1 MTRNK
6 LTWIAMAGS
15 AALLL
20 GAFAFQYLGGLL
32 PCVLCIY
39 QRWPHAVA
47 VLAGVLGLSLG
58 GRAWLILGAVA
69 AATTSA
75 IGLYHAGVELQ
86 LWEGLATCTV
96 DTMKGLNTADL
107 LNTDITL
114 GAPVRCDAVPWA
126 LFGISMAGWNALVSA
141 GLSVIWIGAARQ
153 K

>member
-1 MTRNK
+1 M
-6 LTWIAMAGS
+6 
-15 AALLL
+15 
-20 GAFAFQYLGGLL
+20 
-32 PCVLCIY
+32 LCIY

-126 LFGISMAGWNALVSA
+126 LFGISMAGWNALISLTLAALWVE
-141 GLSVIWIGAARQ
+141 AARRA
-153 K
+153 

>member
-1 MTRNK
+1 MTRNQ

-58 GRAWLILGAVA
+58 GRA
-69 AATTSA
+69 
-75 IGLYHAGVELQ
+75 
-86 LWEGLATCTV
+86 
-96 DTMKGLNTADL
+96 
-107 LNTDITL
+107 
-114 GAPVRCDAVPWA
+114 
-126 LFGISMAGWNALVSA
+126 
-141 GLSVIWIGAARQ
+141 
-153 K
+153 